1 LDKKGFTPHLVK
13 PISSPSSLLEAGRA
27 ERVCRGAPSYLP
39 HTFDKVR
46 SLPQRKSRVLIRGAG
61 FTLIEVL
68 AGLIILA
75 IGLLAI
81 AAMQITST
89 KGSYFSSNVTQ
100 ATIFAQDKLEYFKN
114 ISYGDSNLSNGQ
126 HNEGTIPGTIFSRQ
140 YNVVE
145 DAGNSMKTIT
155 VTVQW
160 TDRGD
165 HSISFSTIRSK

>member
-1 LDKKGFTPHLVK
+1 MNKSIRK
-13 PISSPSSLLEAGRA
+13 PN
-27 ERVCRGAPSYLP
+27 
-39 HTFDKVR
+39 
-46 SLPQRKSRVLIRGAG
+46 G
-61 FTLIEVL
+61 FTLMEVA

-89 KGSYFSSNVTQ
+89 KGGYFSNNVTQ
-100 ATIFAQDKLEYFKN
+100 ATIFLQDKLEYLKGLPYRG
-114 ISYGDSNLSNGQ
+114 SDLSSGQ
-126 HNEGTIPGTIFSRQ
+126 HNEGIITGTIFSRQ
-140 YNVVE
+140 YTIVE

-160 TDRGD
+160 ADRGN